1 MGALNQRLFKR
12 RLKYLPEDVL
22 AAKVGHF
29 DEAVLHRVRVLTLD
43 LCGQTVQKKISIQ
56 NPTSD
61 VMLMLG
67 GEAGE
72 LLREL
77 RSAHAPLT
85 PGYALGQD

>member
-1 MGALNQRLFKR
+1 MAIVECLYTKIFKWWN
-12 RLKYLPEDVL
+12 YLPEDVL

-67 GEAGE
+67 ETRPSYSGN
-72 LLREL
+72 
-77 RSAHAPLT
+77 
-85 PGYALGQD
+85 

>member
-1 MGALNQRLFKR
+1 MNIWVLLIRLFKR

-67 GEAGE
+67 ETRASYSGN
-72 LLREL
+72 
-77 RSAHAPLT
+77 
-85 PGYALGQD
+85 

>member
-1 MGALNQRLFKR
+1 MNIWVLLIRLFKR

-29 DEAVLHRVRVLTLD
+29 DEAVFHRVRVLTLD

-67 GEAGE
+67 ETRASYSGN
-72 LLREL
+72 
-77 RSAHAPLT
+77 
-85 PGYALGQD
+85 

>member
-1 MGALNQRLFKR
+1 MNIWVLLIRFFKR

-67 GEAGE
+67 ETRASYSGN
-72 LLREL
+72 
-77 RSAHAPLT
+77 
-85 PGYALGQD
+85 